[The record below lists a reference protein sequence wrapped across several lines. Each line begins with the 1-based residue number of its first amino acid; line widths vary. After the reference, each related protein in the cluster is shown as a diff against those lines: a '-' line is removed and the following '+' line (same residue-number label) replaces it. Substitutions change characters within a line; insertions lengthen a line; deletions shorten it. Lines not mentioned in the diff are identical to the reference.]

1 MKKIILSLL
10 AIIVIAIGGVTYYT
24 LTNLDAIVKNV
35 IEKVGTKV
43 TGTNVTVGSVS
54 IALKEG
60 RGEISGLH
68 LPNPQGFSSDH
79 LFHLSQVALDIKPSS
94 ILGDVIVI
102 DEVLIDGADII
113 AEQKGQQ
120 TNLQALLDNI
130 KNNTAS
136 SSSSTEKETEQT
148 STDSPS
154 EPVRLM
160 IKKFSF
166 INNKASL
173 ETEQWDPQVLEVPNI
188 VMNNLGDENT
198 GLTPE
203 ELSTEVV
210 NRLTKAVEK
219 AAKDALKERLEKEA
233 KDALNKQLNDKLSDK
248 DKKKLDSLKNVFG
261 Q

>member
-1 MKKIILSLL
+1 MKKFILSLL
-10 AIIVIAIGGVTYYT
+10 AIIVIALGGVTYYT

-43 TGTNVTVGSVS
+43 TGSAVTVDSVS
-54 IALKEG
+54 IGIKEG

-68 LPNPQGFSSDH
+68 LPNPKGFSSDH
-79 LFHLSQVALDIKPSS
+79 LFHLAQVALDIKPSS
-94 ILGDVIVI
+94 IFGDVIII

-130 KNNTAS
+130 EKNTAS
-136 SSSSTEKETEQT
+136 SGSSESAAEPTA
-148 STDSPS
+148 TDSTS

-173 ETEQWDPQVLEVPNI
+173 ETEQWDPQVLKVPNI
-188 VMNNLGDENT
+188 VMNNLGDEAT

-203 ELSTEVV
+203 QLSVEVV
-210 NRLTKAVEK
+210 NRLTKAVESAAK
-219 AAKDALKERLEKEA
+219 AALKDRLQKEA

-248 DKKKLDSLKNVFG
+248 DKKKLDALKNTFG

>member
-1 MKKIILSLL
+1 MKKFILSLL
-10 AIIVIAIGGVTYYT
+10 AIIIIAIGGVTYYT

-43 TGTNVTVGSVS
+43 TGSAVTVDSVS
-54 IALKEG
+54 IGIKEG

-79 LFHLSQVALDIKPSS
+79 LFHLAQVALDIKPSS
-94 ILGDVIVI
+94 IFGDVIII

-130 KNNTAS
+130 KKNTAS
-136 SSSSTEKETEQT
+136 SDSSESAAEQAP
-148 STDSPS
+148 TDSTS

-173 ETEQWDPQVLEVPNI
+173 ETEQWDPQVLKVPNI
-188 VMNNLGDENT
+188 VMTNLGDEST

-203 ELSTEVV
+203 QLSVEVV
-210 NRLTKAVEK
+210 NRLTKAVES
-219 AAKDALKERLEKEA
+219 AAKAALKERLQKEA

-248 DKKKLDSLKNVFG
+248 DKKKLDALKNRFG

>member
-1 MKKIILSLL
+1 MKKFILSLL
-10 AIIVIAIGGVTYYT
+10 AIIVIALGGVTYYT

-43 TGTNVTVGSVS
+43 TGSAVTVDSVS
-54 IALKEG
+54 IGIKEG

-68 LPNPQGFSSDH
+68 LPNPKGFSSDH
-79 LFHLSQVALDIKPSS
+79 LFHLAQVALDIKPSS
-94 ILGDVIVI
+94 IFGDVIII

-130 KNNTAS
+130 EKNTAS
-136 SSSSTEKETEQT
+136 SDSSESAAEPA
-148 STDSPS
+148 STDSTS

-173 ETEQWDPQVLEVPNI
+173 ETEQWDPQVLKVPNI
-188 VMNNLGDENT
+188 VMNNLGNETT

-203 ELSTEVV
+203 QLSVEVV
-210 NRLTKAVEK
+210 NRLTKAVESAAK
-219 AAKDALKERLEKEA
+219 AALKDRLQKEA

-248 DKKKLDSLKNVFG
+248 DKKKLDALKNSFG